1 MSDLVKEKLSNL
13 EKKSEKN
20 KASNENDVNSNQ
32 RKANEIKINEVVHK
46 EKHKTLKRTKSK
58 NIIKR
63 EANRIIKL
71 FKPISVTM
79 LAVILSIYYISFFS
93 EGMNR

>member
-13 EKKSEKN
+13 EKELEKN

-32 RKANEIKINEVVHK
+32 RKTNEIKANEVVDK
-46 EKHKTLKRTKSK
+46 EKQKTRNRTKSK

-63 EANRIIKL
+63 EANRMIKL

-79 LAVILSIYYISFFS
+79 LLVILSIYYISFFS
-93 EGMNR
+93 EGI